1 MFIFRKSTTP
11 DSTED
16 LEKID
21 SIETSETDDNSN
33 VDNITENLESTN
45 IDEND
50 SSKGSDDVDE
60 SASEHSEYESSNESD
75 YDNSISIN
83 DDSSNYVEDS
93 EVYVITVNDVPKCYT
108 YSLHNARTTMW
119 KVARIIRNKN
129 PLYKTIISEITL
141 DNIEIVGHYNF
152 AIVSVDQIV
161 SSLRIHKIGRLLP
174 IKKD

>member
-11 DSTED
+11 NPTDSTED

-75 YDNSISIN
+75 Y